1 MPGKKL
7 LRINWKRWSKKYFM
21 PPSDNLHS
29 HGKRRAAATLSIGFT
44 LIELLVVIAII
55 AILAAML
62 LPSLN
67 KARETAR
74 KIACVNNFKQGTLS
88 MALYVSDND
97 DFHPAYNIDGMV
109 WPARLAKGKYF
120 TSPRSMV
127 CPGALFPHINGVSL
141 ENQIRRKMQIQD
153 FANSSSGSPF
163 YYTCFGYNWCYIGR
177 TARGA
182 NGAVLSQ
189 AIWRKATQIR
199 KPGSVILFADSV
211 SVSDDPDKLKT
222 WYYIQ
227 PRYSTTNQDGQVYSW
242 HGGPITTGWVDG
254 HVSTPVA
261 NRVNPYE
268 SDPFRDGTT
277 DSDHNFFNSWK

>member
-1 MPGKKL
+1 MPGEEL
-7 LRINWKRWSKKYFM
+7 LRDWGEWRHHRPFM
-21 PPSDNLHS
+21 DRNGRSRP
-29 HGKRRAAATLSIGFT
+29 HGVRRTAGTLSSGFT

-74 KIACVNNFKQGTLS
+74 KISCVNNFKQGALA
-88 MALYVSDND
+88 MALYVADND

-109 WPARLAKGKYF
+109 WSARLARGKYF

-127 CPGALFPHINGVSL
+127 CPGASFLHVNGVSL

-153 FANSSSGSPF
+153 FANSSMGSPF

-177 TARGA
+177 TARDA
-182 NGAVLSQ
+182 KGAVLSK

-199 KPGSVILFADSV
+199 KPGSVILFADSI
-211 SVSDDPDKLKT
+211 SISDDPDKWKT
-222 WYYIQ
+222 WYVVQ

-242 HGGPITTGWVDG
+242 HGGSITTGWVDG
-254 HVSTPVA
+254 HVTTPVA

-277 DSDHNFFNSWK
+277 DSEHNYFNSWR